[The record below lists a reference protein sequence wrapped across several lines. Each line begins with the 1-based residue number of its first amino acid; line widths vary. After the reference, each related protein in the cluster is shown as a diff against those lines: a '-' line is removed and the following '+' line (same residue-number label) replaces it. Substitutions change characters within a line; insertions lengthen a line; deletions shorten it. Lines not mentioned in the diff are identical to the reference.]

1 MSISFISTPALI
13 SPVFYIYLHIRLTDG
28 SPFYVGKGNGRRATR
43 TQHRNNWWHN
53 IVNKHGFDIIMLE
66 EGLTEEQALEKEIY
80 WINRIGRKD
89 QGKGPLVNMT
99 DGGVGIAYINIVAA
113 DYPAINGLNPK
124 LRIRASLS
132 TNNIAPTGG
141 YTFGLYPVRVTGG
154 TATNITFSAG
164 TVVSG
169 SQTTSIIAPA
179 SGTTTNVVGSDFAL
193 PTDGLYVIGLV
204 TTATTAANSVT
215 STVSYLQM
223 RYN

>member
-99 DGGVGIAYINIVAA
+99 DGGEGKSGNVTSDETKKKLSKLNKGANNAFYGKKHSEETINKMKTLLAKRVVS
-113 DYPAINGLNPK
+113 DETKLKMSLSHTGQKRTEEQK
-124 LRIRASLS
+124 LRMK
-132 TNNIAPTGG
+132 IAQ
-141 YTFGLYPVRVTGG
+141 
-154 TATNITFSAG
+154 IK
-164 TVVSG
+164 
-169 SQTTSIIAPA
+169 IA
-179 SGTTTNVVGSDFAL
+179 NL
-193 PTDGLYVIGLV
+193 K
-204 TTATTAANSVT
+204 
-215 STVSYLQM
+215 
-223 RYN
+223 RYNNDNI